1 MPVTE
6 ESRHELH
13 ERLRAVLGHEPAT
26 TLMEHLPPVGW
37 ADVATKD
44 DIARLE
50 QATKDDIARLEQAT
64 KAGIERLA
72 HTTKHEITRLEHVTR
87 QEIGRLEH
95 ESAMLRQEMSHRID
109 ILDARFESAEQKVE
123 AYGDKVRLEFHKG
136 MNRQIFSLLG
146 TNIAMFTL
154 FLGAVKFL

>member
-37 ADVATKD
+37 ADV
-44 DIARLE
+44 
-50 QATKDDIARLEQAT
+50 ATKDDIARLEQAT

-123 AYGDKVRLEFHKG
+123 VYGDKVRLEFHKG